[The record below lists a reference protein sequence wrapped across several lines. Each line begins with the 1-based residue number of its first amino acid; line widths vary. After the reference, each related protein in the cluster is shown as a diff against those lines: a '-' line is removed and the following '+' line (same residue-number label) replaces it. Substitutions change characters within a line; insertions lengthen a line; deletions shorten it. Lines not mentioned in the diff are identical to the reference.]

1 MLPLTTALSA
11 LSPITLS
18 SPIPILLSH
27 HSAPYGGYVA
37 WPINF
42 ISCQY
47 PNFPTNSSFLT
58 EINTQCAS
66 NSSQSTFDYIKVGR
80 MRASE
85 VPHMCSVDLMA
96 FTSWE
101 FRDLSLSEIH
111 QSLLYGFELYVCSW
125 WWCSKRTTTN
135 WEKFTNWLLGT
146 NGLLLLIPLAIL
158 GVSLPVTI
166 IIGLIGVLVLSLT
179 TFPEDWPY
187 YFTYYL
193 FPNGVRIGSDFIII
207 VCFTAA
213 VNILVAIT
221 VGFAG
226 ALVLSFV
233 LMENFTY
240 SFGVGVAPKFIFTGV
255 ISSTIICAPRIII
268 GPFAVWFLIYK
279 FRRRRY
285 FTYDAIESYLQ
296 GDNKLVP
303 IRYSYSDL
311 KRRFSRKTG

>member
-47 PNFPTNSSFLT
+47 PNSSTNSSFLT

-101 FRDLSLSEIH
+101 FRDLSLSKIH

-179 TFPEDWPY
+179 TFPED
-187 YFTYYL
+187 F
-193 FPNGVRIGSDFIII
+193 
-207 VCFTAA
+207 CFTAA

-221 VGFAG
+221 VGFSG

-279 FRRRRY
+279 F
-285 FTYDAIESYLQ
+285 
-296 GDNKLVP
+296 
-303 IRYSYSDL
+303 
-311 KRRFSRKTG
+311 

>member
-179 TFPEDWPY
+179 TFPED
-187 YFTYYL
+187 F
-193 FPNGVRIGSDFIII
+193 
-207 VCFTAA
+207 CFTAA